1 MKQLIHSNGSNESN
15 ERKLTFS
22 CIAVELCKEC
32 TNHHETA
39 KNTNGQN
46 KQFEKSAQP
55 HTFLLERGGKQGSD
69 AQITVTFLKSLSR
82 FLKSHVSIIIGILFL
97 DILSSSLLSSLAT
110 LSVVRLRP

>member
-46 KQFEKSAQP
+46 KQFEKSA
-55 HTFLLERGGKQGSD
+55 HTPRSVCPRPIFSGGKQGSD

-82 FLKSHVSIIIGILFL
+82 FLKSQTCINYYRHFIS
-97 DILSSSLLSSLAT
+97 
-110 LSVVRLRP
+110 

>member
-46 KQFEKSAQP
+46 KQFEKSA
-55 HTFLLERGGKQGSD
+55 HTPRSVCPRPIFSLGARGKTRVGRPNHCHVFE
-69 AQITVTFLKSLSR
+69 ITVTFSEITCINYYRHFIS
-82 FLKSHVSIIIGILFL
+82 
-97 DILSSSLLSSLAT
+97 
-110 LSVVRLRP
+110 